1 MRLGRHILASG
12 LLTGGLL
19 ACLSVFGPHCAEAA
33 DDPATAETTQSLVF
47 LRSEHPVFV
56 RLIVLLDGQE
66 LRVARNERLRVT
78 FAELDSN
85 SDGVIDQVERDGHP
99 QALRKLGVR
108 EKWPELVKVI
118 DTQPQDEKITLVEL
132 TEYGLKLFGPPVML
146 AQRTRS
152 VRRNSQAVELFDLLD
167 ENQDQRLSAAEF
179 AGLGNRLRKLDADG
193 DDAFSVIEVEPFRNP
208 FGPRVRNP
216 MAQPE
221 DSPWVMAEMAAEAV
235 LKRFDQQAPKGSLNA
250 AELGLPETVLATG
263 DRNHDGALTLDEL
276 SGWLPTVPPHY
287 TAIVTL
293 PQRKPGL
300 PNVTWSDAAAPTPP
314 PGPKQRVRATKNLET
329 LMAGQPLQLQVNASR
344 ASQSDNL
351 NFYKLQF
358 RRSDADKN
366 KYLSQAEFGSMNLP
380 GATFEIVDADGNG
393 EVHEN
398 EISDFLN
405 LENLVDQGHVML
417 TYDSNEVSLF
427 SILDLDRDNR
437 LSPRECLKV
446 SDSWQ
451 SFDHNHDGQLE
462 RHELSGK
469 LRLTVELVKPRLF
482 SDAAMAANNLTGEPV
497 INEKTAGPVWFRG
510 MDRNKDGDVS
520 RREFPGTEAAFQKW
534 DKDGDGLIS
543 SAEAE

>member
-1 MRLGRHILASG
+1 MRLRLHKFERG
-12 LLTGGLL
+12 LLTGCLL
-19 ACLSVFGPHCAEAA
+19 AFLSLTGSHCAQAA
-33 DDPATAETTQSLVF
+33 DASTAAATTQSLIF
-47 LRSEHPVFV
+47 LRSEQPLFV

-66 LRVARNERLRVT
+66 LRVARRERLRVT

-85 SDGVIDQVERDGHP
+85 SDGVIDQVERDAQP
-99 QALRKLGVR
+99 QALRNLGVR
-108 EKWPELVKVI
+108 EKWPELVQAI
-118 DTQPQDEKITLVEL
+118 DTQPQDEKIAQAEL
-132 TEYGLKLFGPPVML
+132 TDYGLKLFGPPVVL
-146 AQRTRS
+146 TRRARS

-167 ENQDQRLSAAEF
+167 ENQDQRLGAAEF
-179 AGLGNRLRKLDADG
+179 AALGNRLRKLDADG
-193 DDAFSVIEVEPFRNP
+193 DDAYSVIEVEPFRNP

-216 MAQPE
+216 VAQPE
-221 DSPWVMAEMAAEAV
+221 DSPWVMAETAAETV
-235 LKRFDQQAPKGSLNA
+235 LKRFDQQAPKNSLNA
-250 AELGLPETVLATG
+250 AELGLPATVVSQG
-263 DRNHDGALTLDEL
+263 DSNKDGELTLDEL
-276 SGWLPTVPPHY
+276 SAWLPTVPPHY
-287 TAIVTL
+287 TATVTL
-293 PQRKPGL
+293 PQRKAGL
-300 PNVTWSDAAAPTPP
+300 PNVTWSDSTAPAPP
-314 PGPKQRVRATKNLET
+314 PNPRQRVRATKNLET

-351 NFYKLQF
+351 TFYKLQF

-366 KYLSQAEFGSMNLP
+366 KYLSQSEFGAMNLP

-398 EISDFLN
+398 EIADFLN

-482 SDAAMAANNLTGEPV
+482 SDAAMANNNMTGEPV

-520 RREFPGTEAAFQKW
+520 RREFIGTEATFKKW
-534 DKDGDGLIS
+534 DKDGDGLIGV
-543 SAEAE
+543 AEAE

>member
-1 MRLGRHILASG
+1 MWVGQHKFWCG

-19 ACLSVFGPHCAEAA
+19 ACLSLFGLRCADAA
-33 DDPATAETTQSLVF
+33 DTPATAETTQSLVF

-85 SDGVIDQVERDGHP
+85 SDGVIDQVERDAHP

-108 EKWPELVKVI
+108 EKWPQLVQAI
-118 DTQPQDEKITLVEL
+118 DGQPQDEKISLAEL
-132 TEYGLKLFGPPVML
+132 TDYGLKLFGPPVVVTRR
-146 AQRTRS
+146 ARS

-167 ENQDQRLSAAEF
+167 ENQDQRLSANEF
-179 AGLGNRLRKLDADG
+179 AALGNRLRKLDADG

-208 FGPRVRNP
+208 FGPRVRNSV
-216 MAQPE
+216 AQPE
-221 DSPWVMAEMAAEAV
+221 DSPWVMAETAAETV
-235 LKRFDQQAPKGSLNA
+235 LKRFDQQAPKDSLNA
-250 AELGLPETVLATG
+250 AELGLPGTVIAPG
-263 DRNHDGALTLDEL
+263 DSNQDGELTLDEL
-276 SGWLPTVPPHY
+276 HRWLPTVPPNY
-287 TAIVTL
+287 TVTVTL
-293 PQRKPGL
+293 PQRKLGL
-300 PNVTWSDAAAPTPP
+300 PNITWSDAAAPTPP
-314 PGPKQRVRATKNLET
+314 PGPKQRIRATMNLET
-329 LMAGQPLQLQVNASR
+329 LMTGQPLELQVNASR
-344 ASQSDNL
+344 ASRSDNL

-366 KYLSQAEFGSMNLP
+366 KYLSQAEFGSLNLP

-393 EVHEN
+393 EVYEN
-398 EISDFLN
+398 EMTEFLN
-405 LENLVDQGHVML
+405 LEDLVDQGHVML

-520 RREFPGTEAAFQKW
+520 RREFIGTDTAFQKW